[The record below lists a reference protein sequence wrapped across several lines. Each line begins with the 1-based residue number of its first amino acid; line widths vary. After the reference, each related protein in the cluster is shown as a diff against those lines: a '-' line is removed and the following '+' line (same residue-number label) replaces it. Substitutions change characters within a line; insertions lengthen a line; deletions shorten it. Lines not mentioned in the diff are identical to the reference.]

1 MKKKNVQKKKLI
13 DVKSETNIKTV
24 VEEHIPSENVHSAG
38 RRYEAA
44 SLCLKNCRENWSCL
58 RSSFTRGV

>member
-13 DVKSETNIKTV
+13 NVKSETIKTV

-44 SLCLKNCRENWSCL
+44 NLCLKNCREN
-58 RSSFTRGV
+58 